1 MRARSAADLA
11 REQVAALIGA
21 RPHDIIWTSG
31 ATESNNRAILG
42 IARAASEPGHLIT
55 CATEHKAVLDPMH
68 QLERQGWTCTVLP
81 PAPDGRVS
89 ADQLREALRD
99 DTKLVSLM
107 TANNETGVLHPIA
120 ELAAV
125 CRDAGVLFHTDA
137 AQATGRVPLDVGALG
152 VDLMSLTAHKTY
164 GPKGIGALYIRPGRP
179 RIRLQPL
186 QFGGAQER
194 GYRSGTL
201 PVPLVVGF
209 GKAAALAAED
219 LVNGEVERLAGLRQK
234 LWDGLQSLGGV
245 QRHGSWIHRL
255 PHNLNIAFDGVQAA
269 ALMMALRPIACSSGS
284 ACSSENPKPSHV
296 LTALGIP
303 RAQALGA
310 VRFGI
315 GRPNTEA
322 DIDTL
327 LEALRTEVPKLRS
340 AVSGHTS

>member
-1 MRARSAADLA
+1 M
-11 REQVAALIGA
+11 
-21 RPHDIIWTSG
+21 
-31 ATESNNRAILG
+31 
-42 IARAASEPGHLIT
+42 
-55 CATEHKAVLDPMH
+55 
-68 QLERQGWTCTVLP
+68 
-81 PAPDGRVS
+81 
-89 ADQLREALRD
+89 
-99 DTKLVSLM
+99 
-107 TANNETGVLHPIA
+107 
-120 ELAAV
+120 
-125 CRDAGVLFHTDA
+125 LFHTDA

-152 VDLMSLTAHKTY
+152 VDPASLTAHKTY

-186 QFGGAQER
+186 QFGGIKSAAT
-194 GYRSGTL
+194 SGTS
-201 PVPLVVGF
+201 PSPSSWASGRRPPSRPTTSSTARSSVSQGC
-209 GKAAALAAED
+209 A
-219 LVNGEVERLAGLRQK
+219 RS
-234 LWDGLQSLGGV
+234 WDGLESLGGV

-322 DIDTL
+322 DIDIL
-327 LEALRTEVPKLRS
+327 LEALRTEVPKLRRPC
-340 AVSGHTS
+340 HTS